1 MTKTHKFHNQ
11 HLLSACPPDV
21 DKKEW
26 DEFRSMMAAASD
38 LQEHSHPLQIDVELN
53 AGCNMACPFC
63 VHGYQKIENN
73 LLDRAKFEKI
83 LKEAVSIGV
92 KSVKFNYINEPML
105 RKDLEEIIRWTKDQG
120 IINIYMVTNGTLL
133 TAKRRESLMQSG
145 LTKLFVS
152 LDAVTEDTYNRQRL
166 SGQFNKVVTNV
177 LAFIKERNETG
188 QQFPLV
194 RVSFLRNQINKHEEK
209 AFQEFWQDKADLIA
223 FQKMNEIP
231 DRKTSLTIAD
241 AEMPSKGCDL
251 PFKQLVIDDDGEILP
266 CCKLA
271 GKKLPIGNI
280 DTMTLQE
287 AWDSSKMK
295 HLRSIHSSKEWQN
308 HDVCRNCM
316 CND

>member
-21 DKKEW
+21 DKKKW
-26 DEFRSMMAAASD
+26 DEFRSMMASASD
-38 LQEHSHPLQIDVELN
+38 LQEHAHPLQIDVELN

-63 VHGYQKIENN
+63 IHGYEKIDNN
-73 LLDRAKFEKI
+73 LLDRKKFEKI

-105 RKDLEEIIRWTKDQG
+105 RKDLEEIIRWTRDQG

-133 TAKRRESLMQSG
+133 TPKRRQSLMQSG
-145 LTKLFVS
+145 LTKLFIS
-152 LDAVTEDTYNRQRL
+152 LDAVTEETYNKQRL

-177 LAFIKERNETG
+177 LAFIKERNELG
-188 QQFPLV
+188 QEFPLV

-209 AFQEFWQDKADLIA
+209 VFQEFWQDKADLIA

-231 DRKTSLTIAD
+231 DRKTSLTISD

-295 HLRSIHSSKEWQN
+295 HLRRIHSTKEWQN
-308 HDVCRNCM
+308 HDICRNCM

>member
-63 VHGYQKIENN
+63 VHGYQKIEDNR
-73 LLDRAKFEKI
+73 LDRKKFEKI

-105 RKDLEEIIRWTKDQG
+105 RKDLEDIIRWTKDQG

-133 TAKRRESLMQSG
+133 TPKRRQSLMQSG

-152 LDAVTEDTYNRQRL
+152 LDAVTEETYNKQRL
-166 SGQFNKVVTNV
+166 SGQFNKVVANV
-177 LAFIKERNETG
+177 LAFIKERNELG

-194 RVSFLRNQINKHEEK
+194 RVSFLRNQINKHEET
-209 AFQEFWQDKADLIA
+209 AFQEFWQDRADLIA

-241 AEMPSKGCDL
+241 VEMPSKGCDL

-295 HLRSIHSSKEWQN
+295 HLRRIHSTKEWQN
-308 HDVCRNCM
+308 HDICRNCM

>member
-26 DEFRSMMAAASD
+26 DDFRSMMASASD

-63 VHGYQKIENN
+63 IHGYQKIENN
-73 LLDRAKFEKI
+73 LLDRKKFEKI

-105 RKDLEEIIRWTKDQG
+105 RKDLEEIIRWTRDQG

-133 TAKRRESLMQSG
+133 TPRRRQSLMQSG

-152 LDAVTEDTYNRQRL
+152 LDAVTEETYNKQRL
-166 SGQFNKVVTNV
+166 SGQFNKVVANV
-177 LAFIKERNETG
+177 LAFLKERNELG

-209 AFQEFWQDKADLIA
+209 AFQEFWQDRADLIA

-241 AEMPSKGCDL
+241 VEMPDKGCDL

-271 GKKLPIGNI
+271 GKKLAIGNI
-280 DTMTLQE
+280 ETMTLQE
-287 AWDSSKMK
+287 AWDSSKIK
-295 HLRSIHSSKEWQN
+295 HLRRIHSTKEWQN
-308 HDVCRNCM
+308 HDICRNCM

>member
-1 MTKTHKFHNQ
+1 MAKTHKFHNQ

-26 DEFRSMMAAASD
+26 NEFRSMMASASD

-63 VHGYQKIENN
+63 IHGYQKIENN
-73 LLDRAKFEKI
+73 LLDRKKFEKI

-105 RKDLEEIIRWTKDQG
+105 RKDLEEIIRWTRDQG

-133 TAKRRESLMQSG
+133 TPKRRQSLMQSG

-152 LDAVTEDTYNRQRL
+152 LDAVTEDTYNKQRL
-166 SGQFNKVVTNV
+166 SGQFNKVVANV
-177 LAFIKERNETG
+177 LAFIKERNELG

-194 RVSFLRNQINKHEEK
+194 RVSFLRNQINKHEEEL
-209 AFQEFWQDKADLIA
+209 FQEFWQDKADLIA

-231 DRKTSLTIAD
+231 DRKTSLTITD
-241 AEMPSKGCDL
+241 VEMPSKGCDL

-271 GKKLPIGNI
+271 GKKLAIGNI

-295 HLRSIHSSKEWQN
+295 HLRRIHSTKEWQN
-308 HDVCRNCM
+308 HDICRNCM

>member
-63 VHGYQKIENN
+63 IHGYQKIENN

-152 LDAVTEDTYNRQRL
+152 LDAVIEDTYNRQRL

-177 LAFIKERNETG
+177 LAFIKERNEIG

-241 AEMPSKGCDL
+241 VEMPSKGCDL

-308 HDVCRNCM
+308 HDICRNCM

>member
-26 DEFRSMMAAASD
+26 DKFRSMMAAASD

-63 VHGYQKIENN
+63 IHGYQKIENN

-83 LKEAVSIGV
+83 LKEAVIIGV

-133 TAKRRESLMQSG
+133 TPKRRQSLMQSG

-152 LDAVTEDTYNRQRL
+152 LDAITEDTYNRQRL

-177 LAFIKERNETG
+177 LAFIKERNEIG

-271 GKKLPIGNI
+271 GKKLPIGKI
-280 DTMTLQE
+280 DIMTLQE

-295 HLRSIHSSKEWQN
+295 HLRRIHSTKEWQN
-308 HDVCRNCM
+308 HDICRNCM

>member
-1 MTKTHKFHNQ
+1 
-11 HLLSACPPDV
+11 
-21 DKKEW
+21 
-26 DEFRSMMAAASD
+26 
-38 LQEHSHPLQIDVELN
+38 
-53 AGCNMACPFC
+53 
-63 VHGYQKIENN
+63 
-73 LLDRAKFEKI
+73 
-83 LKEAVSIGV
+83 
-92 KSVKFNYINEPML
+92 ML

-295 HLRSIHSSKEWQN
+295 QLRSIHSSKEWQN

>member
-1 MTKTHKFHNQ
+1 
-11 HLLSACPPDV
+11 
-21 DKKEW
+21 
-26 DEFRSMMAAASD
+26 MMAAASD

-63 VHGYQKIENN
+63 THGYQKIENN

-92 KSVKFNYINEPML
+92 KAVKFNYINEPML
-105 RKDLEEIIRWTKDQG
+105 RKDLEEIIRWTRDQG

-133 TAKRRESLMQSG
+133 TPKRRQSLMQSG

-152 LDAVTEDTYNRQRL
+152 LDAVTGETYNKQRL
-166 SGQFNKVVTNV
+166 SGQFNKVVANV
-177 LAFIKERNETG
+177 LAFIKERNELGT
-188 QQFPLV
+188 QFPLV

-209 AFQEFWQDKADLIA
+209 AFQEFWQDRADLIA

-241 AEMPSKGCDL
+241 VEMPSKGCDL

-280 DTMTLQE
+280 DTMTLQQ

-295 HLRSIHSSKEWQN
+295 HLRRIHSTKEWQN
-308 HDVCRNCM
+308 HDICRNCM

>member
-26 DEFRSMMAAASD
+26 DEFRSMMASASD

-63 VHGYQKIENN
+63 IHGYQKIENN

-92 KSVKFNYINEPML
+92 KAVKFNYINEPML

-133 TAKRRESLMQSG
+133 TPKRRQSLMQSG

-152 LDAVTEDTYNRQRL
+152 LDAVTEETYNRQRL

-177 LAFIKERNETG
+177 LAFIKERNELG

-209 AFQEFWQDKADLIA
+209 AFQEFWQDRADLIA

-231 DRKTSLTIAD
+231 DRKTSLTIVD
-241 AEMPSKGCDL
+241 VELPTKGCDL

-295 HLRSIHSSKEWQN
+295 HLRSIHSTKEWQN
-308 HDVCRNCM
+308 HKICRNCM

>member
-26 DEFRSMMAAASD
+26 DEFRSMMASASD
-38 LQEHSHPLQIDVELN
+38 LQEHLHPLQIDVELN

-63 VHGYQKIENN
+63 IHGYQKIENN
-73 LLDRAKFEKI
+73 LLDRVKFEKI

-92 KSVKFNYINEPML
+92 KAVKFNYINEPML
-105 RKDLEEIIRWTKDQG
+105 RKDLEEIIRWTRDQG

-133 TAKRRESLMQSG
+133 TPKRRQSLMQSG

-152 LDAVTEDTYNRQRL
+152 LDAVTEETYNKQRL
-166 SGQFNKVVTNV
+166 SGQFNKVVANV
-177 LAFIKERNETG
+177 LAFIKERNELK

-209 AFQEFWQDKADLIA
+209 AFQEFWQDRADLIA

-241 AEMPSKGCDL
+241 VEMPSKGCDL

-280 DTMTLQE
+280 DNMTLQE

-295 HLRSIHSSKEWQN
+295 HLRRIHSTKEWQN
-308 HDVCRNCM
+308 HDICRNCM

>member
-1 MTKTHKFHNQ
+1 
-11 HLLSACPPDV
+11 
-21 DKKEW
+21 
-26 DEFRSMMAAASD
+26 
-38 LQEHSHPLQIDVELN
+38 
-53 AGCNMACPFC
+53 
-63 VHGYQKIENN
+63 
-73 LLDRAKFEKI
+73 
-83 LKEAVSIGV
+83 V
-92 KSVKFNYINEPML
+92 KAVKFNYINEPML
-105 RKDLEEIIRWTKDQG
+105 RKDLEEIIRWTRDQG

-133 TAKRRESLMQSG
+133 TPKRRQSLMQSG

-152 LDAVTEDTYNRQRL
+152 LDAVTEETYNKQRL
-166 SGQFNKVVTNV
+166 SGQFNKVVANV
-177 LAFIKERNETG
+177 LAFIKERNELG

-241 AEMPSKGCDL
+241 VEMQSNGCDL

-295 HLRSIHSSKEWQN
+295 HLRRIHSTKEWQN
-308 HDVCRNCM
+308 HDICRNCM

>member
-1 MTKTHKFHNQ
+1 MTKTHKFYNQ

-26 DEFRSMMAAASD
+26 DGFRSMMASASD

-63 VHGYQKIENN
+63 IHGYQKIENN

-92 KSVKFNYINEPML
+92 KAVKFNYINEPML
-105 RKDLEEIIRWTKDQG
+105 RKDLEEIIRWTRDQG

-133 TAKRRESLMQSG
+133 TPKRRQSLMQSG

-152 LDAVTEDTYNRQRL
+152 LDAVTEETYNKQRL
-166 SGQFNKVVTNV
+166 SGQFNKVVANV
-177 LAFIKERNETG
+177 LAFIKERNELR

-209 AFQEFWQDKADLIA
+209 AFQEFWQDRADLIA

-241 AEMPSKGCDL
+241 VEMPSKGCDL

-280 DTMTLQE
+280 DTMTLQQ

-295 HLRSIHSSKEWQN
+295 HLSRIHSTKEWQN
-308 HDVCRNCM
+308 HDICRNCM

>member
-63 VHGYQKIENN
+63 IHGYQKIENN

-133 TAKRRESLMQSG
+133 TPKRRQSLMQSG

-177 LAFIKERNETG
+177 LAFIKERNEIG

-271 GKKLPIGNI
+271 GKKLPIGKI
-280 DTMTLQE
+280 DIMTLQE

-295 HLRSIHSSKEWQN
+295 HLRRIHSTKEWQN
-308 HDVCRNCM
+308 HDICRNCM

>member
-1 MTKTHKFHNQ
+1 MSETHKFHNQ

-21 DKKEW
+21 DKTQWE
-26 DEFRSMMAAASD
+26 EFRSMMASASD
-38 LQEHSHPLQIDVELN
+38 FQEHSHPLQLDVELN

-63 VHGYQKIENN
+63 IHGYEKIKDNR
-73 LLDRAKFEKI
+73 LDRSKFEKV
-83 LKEAVSIGV
+83 LKEAVQIGV

-105 RKDLEEIIRWTKDQG
+105 RKDLEEIIRWTRDQG

-133 TAKRRESLMQSG
+133 TPKRRQSLMQSG

-152 LDAVTEDTYNRQRL
+152 LDAVTDETYNKQRL
-166 SGQFNKVVTNV
+166 SGQFNKVVSNV
-177 LAFIKERNETG
+177 LAFIKERNELG

-194 RVSFLRNQINKHEEK
+194 RVSFLRNKINEHEEV
-209 AFQEFWQDKADLIA
+209 AFYDYWKDKADLIA

-231 DRKTSLTIAD
+231 DKNTGLTIAD
-241 AEMPSKGCDL
+241 VAMPTKGCDL

-271 GKKLPIGNI
+271 GKKLALGNI

-287 AWDSSKMK
+287 AWDSTKMK
-295 HLRSIHSSKEWQN
+295 HLRRIHITNKWQN
-308 HDVCRNCM
+308 HDICRNCM